1 MMSVITWFVL
11 GLIAGLIANKL
22 MNRRG
27 EWLSLDIVLGIVG
40 AVVGGWFFKAV
51 GVAGVTGLNAWS
63 ILIAVVGAV
72 FVLAS
77 FHAIKGLTIRA

>member
-27 EWLSLDIVLGIVG
+27 EGLSLDIVLGIVG

-51 GVAGVTGLNAWS
+51 GVAGVTGLNGWS
-63 ILIAVVGAV
+63 IVIAVVGSV
-72 FVLAS
+72 FVLGC
-77 FHAIKGLTIRA
+77 FHAMKGLT